1 MNPPKLL
8 LGMGVS
14 PSPSH
19 VCNLLALSMVV
30 FPGFKSSISGGVL
43 PPIKKIK
50 KDVLEMLHKDG
61 SHHCMIR
68 IYIEMVTNFFLK
80 NNRRSR
86 TLSGNKTKEN
96 GAVENSPNYKYTKAE
111 GGGELRDK
119 NGSK

>member
-1 MNPPKLL
+1 
-8 LGMGVS
+8 
-14 PSPSH
+14 
-19 VCNLLALSMVV
+19 MVV

-86 TLSGNKTKEN
+86 TLIVGIKQNKMGLWRTAQITSIQKRR
-96 GAVENSPNYKYTKAE
+96 AE
-111 GGGELRDK
+111 V
-119 NGSK
+119 N